1 MLNKKTIQIIAL
13 LSSIA
18 IIAVCFIPWVH
29 YNSINTTFTGY
40 NVKRFSTGVYYG
52 RAGIIITIFAS
63 ISFVCAALP
72 YVFLKRLNM
81 FLTAFLLA
89 YTLRTYVIFTGSL
102 FDGEVETKAG
112 IYLINILALIMLACS
127 IFPNLKEKP

>member
-1 MLNKKTIQIIAL
+1 MLNKKYVQIISL
-13 LSSIA
+13 ITSLA
-18 IIAVCFIPWVH
+18 IIGVCFTPWVH
-29 YNSINTTFTGY
+29 YNSINTTFTGF

-52 RAGIIITIFAS
+52 RAGIIITIFAG
-63 ISFVCAALP
+63 ISFLCTLLP
-72 YVFLKRLNM
+72 YVFFKRLNM

-112 IYLINILALIMLACS
+112 IYLINILALVMLLCS
-127 IFPNLKEKP
+127 IFPNLKEKQ